1 LERSQ
6 EALAERKDNKLSP
19 FLLRKDMFA
28 PDQANDQQ
36 PPVHTLPPFEQF
48 LLQFISIIY
57 EPVSTTFLGNCLAGT
72 DILIPEVH
80 RLTRKELILTISRL
94 REQEFLNELN
104 QCPPRLAEQLTRQAV
119 AEGRFTD
126 LAALIEKKAPV
137 SYLYGKWATRCQRAL
152 RQFRIGLYLDDFDK
166 IDEAVTFLEKHGR
179 EHIGPE
185 PPAVR
190 IVARNFDAAW
200 FGALP
205 GFQQFFLLNT
215 IIHYSMDNACHFPAV
230 IAYLEDDE
238 GITLSEDERVPFQR
252 MLAGYYLLQGDFNKL
267 AALLAAHAEAFQG
280 SGFAGT
286 LAFLRGQVEQA
297 LELFEE
303 DLVQLNK
310 YAGPEETFFFNIT
323 GLFCIFSLLIRN
335 TEQDRV
341 LISRA
346 VALVL
351 ERCKGCPEEVP
362 FRFLDAYVRSID
374 GTLPD
379 MRVLTDQ
386 LKADKRCVSTLVAVL
401 SLYWMGVEIPE
412 EFRDD
417 LFSLYRQAEK
427 NGFFWLAMEG
437 AELLSALDPEQK
449 DPADAAKKLRK
460 KNNCTSIVH
469 IISTDKTSWK
479 QSLQDLITVTSRS
492 RKPEKTSRL
501 VWLAAFDGEN
511 LTLSTKEQKK
521 KGAGKWSKGRGIGLN
536 RLMQPEDFDFLTEQD
551 LKICAALRQV
561 GDINARNGGCEFDM
575 NKALPALVGHPLVF
589 LEKSGKIPVEIV
601 AGEPELMVEE
611 QDKHLFIHFLQDIG
625 EGEVTV
631 WPETPTRFRVMEI
644 NDEHR
649 RVAEITGRDGLRIP
663 ISASAQV
670 LNAIG
675 NIASFMTVHSSINVG
690 SAEQGV
696 HIVESDSTVHLH
708 IIPYG
713 SGFRLE
719 MFVQPFSRRGP
730 YLKPG
735 AGVANLMAE
744 VDKRRMQTRRNLL
757 LEEEKAREVEESCPI
772 LDLAIDLEQ
781 ENDREWHMLDP
792 EECLQALLELEEI
805 RDKVVLEWPEGE
817 KLAVRRRA
825 GVNQLN
831 LNIRTSQQNWFALSG
846 HVKVDQ
852 DEVIDL
858 KSLLDKIRESH
869 SRFIPLG
876 KGQFLALTQEFR
888 DRLEDLI
895 QFGDTKGSK
904 DSEEGEIQVHP
915 LAALA
920 LDDLTRQA
928 NTTTDDGWREQLKRI
943 DFIQDFV
950 PEVPSTLQAELRDYQ
965 AEGFVWM
972 ARLAHLGVGGC
983 LADDMGLGKT
993 LQSLAVILDR
1003 AENGPTLV
1011 IAPTS
1016 VCLNW
1021 EQKAARFAP
1030 TLTLLT
1036 LTGGDRE
1043 AIVQGLGKRDILVTS
1058 YTLLQQEVELL
1069 ETVSWQTIVL
1079 DEAQSIKNAAT
1090 KRSKAAMRL
1099 QAKFRLITTGTPI
1112 ENHLGELWNLF
1123 NFINRGLLG
1132 TYKQFNSRFGI
1143 PIEKHQDQAARRQ
1156 LKKLIRPFMLRRIK
1170 SEVLDELPPRTEI
1183 TLRVEMKKSEMQFYE
1198 AIRQQAIENIES
1210 NGQKSGRHLQI
1221 LAEIMRLR
1229 RACCNPRLIDENTKL
1244 SSSKLRVFAE
1254 VVEELLESRH
1264 KALVFSQFTGH
1275 LALICEY
1282 LDKEGVSYQYLDGT
1296 TPARERIK
1304 RVDAFQAGE
1313 GDLFLISLKAGG
1325 LGLNLTA
1332 ADYVI
1337 HMDPWWNPAVEDQAA
1352 DRAHRIGQTR
1362 PVTVYRL
1369 VTTDTIEEKIVQL
1382 HHEKRNLAN
1391 SLLEG
1396 TDSGARISADELL
1409 ELIRAS

>member
-1 LERSQ
+1 
-6 EALAERKDNKLSP
+6 
-19 FLLRKDMFA
+19 M
-28 PDQANDQQ
+28 PDQVNQQ
-36 PPVHTLPPFEQF
+36 LPPVHTLPLFEQF

-57 EPVSTTFLGNCLAGT
+57 EPVSITFLGNCLAET
-72 DILIPEVH
+72 DFSIPEVH
-80 RLTRKELILTISRL
+80 RLTSNELESTINQLRK
-94 REQEFLNELN
+94 QGFLNELN
-104 QCPPRLAEQLTRQAV
+104 QCPPALAEELTREAV
-119 AEGRFTD
+119 AQGRFTD

-137 SYLYGKWATRCQRAL
+137 SYLYGKWTTRCQRAL
-152 RQFRIGLYLDDFDK
+152 RQFRIGLYSGDFDK
-166 IDEAVTFLEKHGR
+166 VDEAVTFLDKHGK
-179 EHIGPE
+179 EHIGTE

-200 FGALP
+200 FGTLP

-215 IIHYSMDNACHFPAV
+215 IIHYAMDKVCHFPAV
-230 IAYLEDDE
+230 LAYLEDE
-238 GITLSEDERVPFQR
+238 KGMTLSEDEQVPFQR
-252 MLAGYYLLQGDFNKL
+252 MLAGYYLLQGNVKKL
-267 AALLAAHAEAFQG
+267 SSLLAARTETFQG

-286 LAFLRGQVEQA
+286 LAFLQGDIKKA
-297 LELFEE
+297 LTLFEE
-303 DLVQLNK
+303 DLAQLNS
-310 YAGPEETFFFNIT
+310 YAGSEGTFFFNIT

-335 TEQDRV
+335 TEKDRI
-341 LISRA
+341 LIRHS

-362 FRFLDAYVRSID
+362 FRFLDAYVRSVD

-386 LKADKRCVSTLVAVL
+386 LKAEERGLSLFIAVL
-401 SLYWMGVEIPE
+401 SLYWMGVKIPA
-412 EFRDD
+412 EFQKA
-417 LFSLYRQAEK
+417 LISLYQQAEE
-427 NGFFWLAMEG
+427 NEFSWLVMEAG
-437 AELLSALDPEQK
+437 ELLHALDTKYADHNNMAKNASSLRQQK
-449 DPADAAKKLRK
+449 
-460 KNNCTSIVH
+460 NCTSIVH
-469 IISTDKTSWK
+469 IVSTDKNSWK
-479 QSLQDLITVTSRS
+479 QSLQDLITVTSNS
-492 RKPEKTSRL
+492 RKPEQTSRL
-501 VWLAAFDGEN
+501 VWLVQFDGES
-511 LTLSTKEQKK
+511 LTLAVKEQKK

-536 RLMQPEDFDFLTEQD
+536 RLMHPENFDFLTEQD
-551 LKICAALRQV
+551 VKICAALRQV
-561 GDINARNGGCEFDM
+561 GDVNSRNGGCAFDM
-575 NKALPALVGHPLVF
+575 NQALPALVGHPFVF
-589 LEKSGKIPVEIV
+589 LQKSGKTPVEIV

-611 QDKHLFIHFLQDIG
+611 RDNHLFIHFLQDIG
-625 EGEVTV
+625 EDKVAV
-631 WPETPTRFRVMEI
+631 WPETPTRFRIMEI
-644 NDEHR
+644 SDKHR
-649 RVAEITGRDGLRIP
+649 KVAEIINRDEMQIQGIP
-663 ISASAQV
+663 ISASKQMLDV
-670 LNAIG
+670 IG
-675 NIASFMTVHSSINVG
+675 NAASFMTVHSSINVG
-690 SAEQGV
+690 NGEQGV
-696 HIVESDSTVHLH
+696 QVVESDSTIHLH

-735 AGVANLMAE
+735 AGVANLLAE

-772 LDLAIDLEQ
+772 LDLAVDLEQ

-831 LNIRTSQQNWFALSG
+831 LNIRTSQQNWFSLSG

-895 QFGDTKGSK
+895 QFGDIKGSK
-904 DSEEGEIQVHP
+904 SKGSKGSKKKDAQDAEESEIKVHP

-928 NTTTDDGWREQLKRI
+928 NTQADKGWQEQLKRI
-943 DFIQDFV
+943 NFIQDFV

-993 LQSLAVILDR
+993 LQSIAVILDR
-1003 AENGPTLV
+1003 AEQGPSLV

-1021 EQKAARFAP
+1021 EQEVARFAP
-1030 TLTLLT
+1030 TLTMKT
-1036 LTGGDRE
+1036 LSGVDRE
-1043 AIVQGLGKRDILVTS
+1043 LVVKELKKRDILVTS
-1058 YTLLQQEVELL
+1058 YTLLQQEVKLL

-1099 QAKFRLITTGTPI
+1099 KAKFRLITTGTPI

-1143 PIEKHQDQAARRQ
+1143 PIEKHQDHAARRQ

-1210 NGQKSGRHLQI
+1210 NGEKSGRHLQI

-1229 RACCNPRLIDENTKL
+1229 RTCCNPKLIDENTKI
-1244 SSSKLRVFAE
+1244 SSSKLQVFAE
-1254 VVEELLESRH
+1254 VVEELLDSRH

-1275 LALICEY
+1275 LALICEH
-1282 LDKEGVSYQYLDGT
+1282 LDKEGISYQYLDGT

-1352 DRAHRIGQTR
+1352 DRAHRIGQKR

-1369 VTTDTIEEKIVQL
+1369 VTTNTIEEKIVQL

-1396 TDSGARISADELL
+1396 TDTGTRISADELL
-1409 ELIRAS
+1409 ELIRGN